1 MAPTMARAP
10 AILPMTVPAIAP
22 GLVLRLPPSLTCG
35 LLSIDIMGSDELVVL
50 LKMLV
55 DAASVLLLKR
65 TMATIYPLTETCFCI
80 IPRDALRTSHFT
92 CRCPEPLPR
101 NKRKAKYAT
110 TKKREVPCRLYG
122 SVYIFVEHLFLYT
135 QSVRLLSV
143 FSAVFLF
150 RCPVT
155 HNFSNTAATS
165 THLSNTALVSF
176 AFFVTNRTQF
186 YLLLLHCIVISI
198 YACQGLRVPS
208 KLVVARVCVDDS
220 GAIIA
225 SRDFGSALWICL
237 GGNRGDKRHQSG
249 DNQLHDGFVMIK
261 LSLCKSC

>member
-1 MAPTMARAP
+1 MHCVQVT
-10 AILPMTVPAIAP
+10 LPV
-22 GLVLRLPPSLTCG
+22 GVQ
-35 LLSIDIMGSDELVVL
+35 
-50 LKMLV
+50 
-55 DAASVLLLKR
+55 
-65 TMATIYPLTETCFCI
+65 
-80 IPRDALRTSHFT
+80 SHYQGT
-92 CRCPEPLPR
+92 KGKQNIRQPK
-101 NKRKAKYAT
+101 NAKYHVDYMVQCT
-110 TKKREVPCRLYG
+110 YSLN
-122 SVYIFVEHLFLYT
+122 ILFLYT
-135 QSVRLLSV
+135 QSVRLLSI
-143 FSAVFLF
+143 FSTVFLF

-249 DNQLHDGFVMIK
+249 NNQLHDGFVMMN